1 MWILLVTVIAAVAA
15 IPARGQDQVL
25 LDSPAGQLNGAIV
38 WGKFSLMDHSK
49 EFANAPAAV
58 NIGPVEAG
66 LLIANEVVAFTAD
79 RAPAYK
85 AVEGGWTGQPGSLTV
100 GFSPLILLP
109 VKVWVLCA
117 DPNCGPLPPAAGSE
131 IVTKLAVANTLF
143 VAQNAGIAFDLT
155 GPNLI
160 TDLTGNQAKKAAYQD
175 FSTTQQ
181 CGAFPDLVTG
191 NLDRHA
197 INLYVVRSVDNEF
210 SRGDTCWLPNVVVLG
225 HLFNGGLVAHEVGHN
240 HWLEHAEFFPELSP
254 LGLKNIMHG
263 LSSQRA
269 YFSEGEVYRMHFE
282 KQSVLNRV
290 SAIYSDPP
298 VRRPEARS
306 CPKPDQHGFLKEN
319 YLKPCPSL
327 GTRLWVDP

>member
-1 MWILLVTVIAAVAA
+1 MWNLLLVVIAAATA

-25 LDSPAGQLNGAIV
+25 LDSPSGQLNGAIV
-38 WGKFSLMDHSK
+38 WGKFGLTDHSK
-49 EFANAPAAV
+49 EFADQPAAV
-58 NIGPVEAG
+58 NVGHVEAG

-85 AVEGGWTGQPGSLTV
+85 AVAGGWTAQPGAVTV
-100 GFSPLILLP
+100 NFSPLVNLP

-117 DPNCGPLPPAAGSE
+117 DPNCGPLPATASSE
-131 IVTKLAVANTLF
+131 IVTKLAAANALF
-143 VAQNAGIAFDLT
+143 AAQSAGISLDLT

-160 TDLTGNQAKKAAYQD
+160 TDLTANQAKKTAYQD

-181 CGAFPDLVTG
+181 CSAFPDLVTG

-197 INLYVVRSVDNEF
+197 MNLYVVRSVDNEF
-210 SRGDTCWLPNVVVLG
+210 SRGDTCWLPNVMVLG

-240 HWLEHAEFFPELSP
+240 HWLEHAEFFPELAT

-282 KQSVLNRV
+282 KQSVLNRASRV
-290 SAIYSDPP
+290 YSDPP

-306 CPKPDQHGFLKEN
+306 CPKPDKLGILKDN
-319 YLKPCPSL
+319 PLKPCPSL